1 MRKTSEAQRNA
12 DKRWREKNRE
22 YANYLRNRASARCF
36 IRNKA
41 TLEDLKELEKLIKE
55 KSKEMQRGGN
65 VHLSNIISNQ

>member
-1 MRKTSEAQRNA
+1 MRKISEAQRNA

-41 TLEDLKELEKLIKE
+41 TLEDLKELEELIKE
-55 KSKEMQRGGN
+55 KSKELQRIGN
-65 VHLSNIISNQ
+65 VHLSNIINNQ

>member
-22 YANYLRNRASARCF
+22 HANYLKNRTSARCF

-41 TLEDLKELEKLIKE
+41 TLEDIEELKELLRVRAEVL
-55 KSKEMQRGGN
+55 SKEN
-65 VHLSNIISNQ
+65 NLLC